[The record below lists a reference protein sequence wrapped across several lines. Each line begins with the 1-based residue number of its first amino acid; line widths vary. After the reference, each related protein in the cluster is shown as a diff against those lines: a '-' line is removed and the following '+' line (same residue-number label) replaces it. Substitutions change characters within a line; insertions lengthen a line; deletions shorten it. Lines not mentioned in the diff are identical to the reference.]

1 MLEEN
6 MVIVSVVCMT
16 YNQEKYIKD
25 AIESF
30 LMQKTNCKYFTRIL
44 NPNDQGK
51 IYSIL

>member
-30 LMQKTNCKYFTRIL
+30 LMQKTNFKYEIIIHDDASSDYTALI
-44 NPNDQGK
+44 
-51 IYSIL
+51 I